1 MKKKTFYITYLD
13 KKTDIVIT
21 RSTNIVSEK
30 NLEMV
35 SKMLPYLYDLYEEA
49 IQLLSDENI
58 NNHYNT
64 FYINKRNGKRR
75 RIDNPD
81 AELKDYMKKVVYIF
95 TKKFKILF
103 PDAVY
108 AYVKGKSIKNLAELH
123 KSAKL
128 IIKEDIKDFFPSC
141 TLEFIIASMEQ
152 VYPFCFMDT
161 TILEAIVKACMI
173 KYKGKYRLPQG
184 APSSPILSNI
194 GMLPVDCKMKVL
206 CLTNRMI
213 YSRYADDI
221 YISREEEMY
230 KHSNIDIG
238 VKLEENLQKVN
249 PEFILNESKE
259 RFINLRKSN
268 GVWIAGIHIN
278 YEKKEITI
286 GHKLKQKVKATIWSF
301 LADAKNG
308 KHWTKTDMYKMQGT
322 IGWYRYIEPDYVE
335 MIIQKYEEKTGMN
348 YQQEIRNILCS

>member
-1 MKKKTFYITYLD
+1 MEKKKFYITYLD
-13 KKTDIVIT
+13 KKTGIVIT

-49 IQLLSDENI
+49 MQLLSDEDVK
-58 NNHYNT
+58 NHYNT

-103 PDAVY
+103 PDTVY

-123 KSAKL
+123 KTTKL
-128 IIKEDIKDFFPSC
+128 MIKEDIKDFFPSC

-161 TILEAIVKACMI
+161 TILEVIVKACMI

-194 GMLPVDCKMKVL
+194 GMLPVDYKMKVL
-206 CLTNRMI
+206 CSTNRMI

-268 GVWIAGIHIN
+268 GVWITGIHIN

-286 GHKLKQKVKATIWSF
+286 GHKSKQKLKATIWSF

-308 KHWTKTDMYKMQGT
+308 KHWTKAEMYKMQGT

-335 MIIQKYEEKTGMN
+335 MIIRKYEEKTGMN